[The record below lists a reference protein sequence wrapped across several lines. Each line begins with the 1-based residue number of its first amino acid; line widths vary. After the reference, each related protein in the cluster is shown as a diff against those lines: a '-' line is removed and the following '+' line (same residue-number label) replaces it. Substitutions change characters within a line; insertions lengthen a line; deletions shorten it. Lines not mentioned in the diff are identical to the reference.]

1 MFPADPINPFLV
13 VWSSRAFTAAGC
25 RGGRVGVGGARRDI
39 PGGHSVA
46 GAGHERVHQHGGS
59 ASCRR
64 QTQSF
69 LAMLC
74 SFNYATFA
82 YYATKAAW
90 VTVMTVFIALSL
102 PETKGIPLESMSVVW
117 ARHWNW
123 KRSVVQD
130 QRKSDV
136 ALT

>member
-1 MFPADPINPFLV
+1 M
-13 VWSSRAFTAAGC
+13 
-25 RGGRVGVGGARRDI
+25 
-39 PGGHSVA
+39 H
-46 GAGHERVHQHGGS
+46 
-59 ASCRR
+59 
-64 QTQSF
+64 
-69 LAMLC
+69 C